1 MECEVHICF
10 ALRISFLQC
19 RLFLWAVWLLNGY
32 ESFCFG
38 KLEQMDVPL
47 PLFCVQGKIDA
58 KRFSELFD
66 MNVASFIF
74 RFENKF
80 DR

>member
-1 MECEVHICF
+1 MGMNHFVLGSWNRWMFHF
-10 ALRISFLQC
+10 HF
-19 RLFLWAVWLLNGY
+19 
-32 ESFCFG
+32 
-38 KLEQMDVPL
+38 
-47 PLFCVQGKIDA
+47 FCVQGKNDA
-58 KRFSELFD
+58 KRFSEPFD